1 MAALSCSNICSVTI
15 ITDGKLGNSN
25 SLMAQGGIQVPND
38 SVEDRSVMIE
48 DMLKS
53 ARGMAS
59 REKIVNFVNNID
71 EAVDILFDLGV
82 KFDRESD
89 GTLIRH
95 LAGGLSSPRI
105 ISSKD
110 KIGPVVVNALRK
122 RIISSKNIEIL
133 QKCQVEDIQLI
144 ERGSKNS
151 FRIKLM
157 TLDKNELKKTNYK
170 KNEFVT
176 VSTIIC
182 ASGGKT
188 YDFAKRVGKRTT
200 NPSNTN
206 HKIYGLLEK
215 IGFEENN
222 KDLYQYQPFG
232 IVMPPKMRGKNIPET
247 ITNFSVKIL
256 DKNRIKVCD
265 TKTDRLEMVN
275 SMNKAYQDG
284 RSFDLENG
292 EWGFKLVIPE
302 GKKEQIISLIPKL
315 QSLMEN
321 HFEEIYIQPV
331 LHYYLGGFEVNNNG
345 ESMIEGLYLAGEITT
360 GLHGAN
366 RLMGTGLMESLVGGM
381 IAGKNAAIRATC
393 LS

>member
-1 MAALSCSNICSVTI
+1 
-15 ITDGKLGNSN
+15 
-25 SLMAQGGIQVPND
+25 
-38 SVEDRSVMIE
+38 
-48 DMLKS
+48 
-53 ARGMAS
+53 
-59 REKIVNFVNNID
+59 
-71 EAVDILFDLGV
+71 
-82 KFDRESD
+82 
-89 GTLIRH
+89 
-95 LAGGLSSPRI
+95 
-105 ISSKD
+105 
-110 KIGPVVVNALRK
+110 
-122 RIISSKNIEIL
+122 
-133 QKCQVEDIQLI
+133 
-144 ERGSKNS
+144 
-151 FRIKLM
+151 
-157 TLDKNELKKTNYK
+157 
-170 KNEFVT
+170 
-176 VSTIIC
+176 
-182 ASGGKT
+182 
-188 YDFAKRVGKRTT
+188 
-200 NPSNTN
+200 
-206 HKIYGLLEK
+206 
-215 IGFEENN
+215 
-222 KDLYQYQPFG
+222 
-232 IVMPPKMRGKNIPET
+232 MRGKNIPET